1 MATCSTVPVAILR
14 DARKNALLTRNLG
27 LWGGARPLGRANR
40 PLISGCEWLDFD
52 GIAKVF
58 KALHQ
63 ALGLRDLGTAVEM
76 VGTEILVD
84 GSVLEHV
91 VDGGENGGGDGTD
104 GFLWPAAAAQAQVL
118 SLVIASLFVFGR
130 LGTLNQGRLKPLRTF
145 AQPVRSASPGALVV
159 ARTHASPRQQMS
171 RGGEAAHVGA
181 NLGNNSLCAEVAD
194 TGVGTYD
201 VDSGTKGREV
211 GFDLAI
217 HRPERG
223 IEAIDLLQMEL
234 QQKAMMTCH
243 SSAQCLRQLGL
254 RRLHVGMR
262 QCSEPDRAG
271 LARRYGVE
279 HRSPALAEH
288 VGEFCI
294 DLDVGVLKHLMDA
307 LDMTAPFAH
316 QLLAGAQQGAQ
327 FLGLAVRDEAC
338 PNQAVCQEFRQPDGV
353 AHVGLAPRH
362 I

>member
-40 PLISGCEWLDFD
+40 RLRSGGEWLDFD

-130 LGTLNQGRLKPLRTF
+130 LGTLDDGGLEPLRAF
-145 AQPVRSASPGALVV
+145 AKPVRSASPGALVV
-159 ARTHASPRQQMS
+159 ARTHARPGQQMS
-171 RGGEAAHVGA
+171 RSSEAAHVGA
-181 NLGNNSLCAEVAD
+181 NLGDN
-194 TGVGTYD
+194 GVGAELADAGVGAHD
-201 VDSGTKGREV
+201 VDGGTKGREI
-211 GFDLAI
+211 GLDLVI

-234 QQKAMMTCH
+234 QQEAMMTRH
-243 SSAQCLRQLGL
+243 PSAQRLRQLGL

-262 QCSEPDRAG
+262 QCSEPDRIG
-271 LARRYGVE
+271 LASHDGVE
-279 HRSPALAEH
+279 HGSSALAE
-288 VGEFCI
+288 
-294 DLDVGVLKHLMDA
+294 
-307 LDMTAPFAH
+307 
-316 QLLAGAQQGAQ
+316 
-327 FLGLAVRDEAC
+327 
-338 PNQAVCQEFRQPDGV
+338 
-353 AHVGLAPRH
+353 
-362 I
+362 